1 MRLSQ
6 DPEYEALSYMWGSAD
21 NLNTI
26 DIEGKEFRIG
36 QNLWQALKQ
45 LRHSKVPRL
54 LWIDAIC
61 INQDDTAER
70 NHQVNQMSL
79 IYSKAI
85 RVIIWLG
92 LETEHSHQAISFL
105 KMLRG
110 LPVLEYDLLD
120 FKAHW
125 ESVLGLCQMEYWGR
139 LWIIQEVLLA
149 SQIIVCCGTD
159 TMAWDI
165 LNGVREHL
173 VIGRRS
179 HTWNFS
185 TIEAFHQTIPA
196 QLSRYRSGK
205 RFRLLD
211 DRASFSLTDLFF
223 EFQHSAC
230 KDGRDKL
237 FGLLSLSA
245 VCCKVQI
252 PVDYSIS
259 AFEICNHAL
268 THHLQGHTR
277 ARDLDLVKMTILAY
291 RAHSACG
298 VSKPTV
304 KQLGNEMKDGVSTQ
318 PSKGLIGTIIY
329 TSPLNRIIQ
338 HYGSSIPNSKSV
350 LSRDHLKYLD
360 STWKY
365 QGYTASPYGGDVRSV
380 FIRQLHNM
388 NYYDRSQI
396 ESLDREYFNAVRAT
410 TDVSNTTLAGVW
422 EALNEKEVYEYIQ
435 IILDV
440 FCRDPGRYLPS
451 FQVKMFIDDNGFIGF
466 GPEDLL
472 PGDMIYET
480 DHPYAITITRRTA
493 LGDQPVITAWKN
505 YRHPNISDA
514 RFDFPGKAESFE
526 HLLRCHL
533 GFVTTRS
540 IWPFSPLAQE
550 WVATGMGTETG

>member
-1 MRLSQ
+1 M
-6 DPEYEALSYMWGSAD
+6 P
-21 NLNTI
+21 
-26 DIEGKEFRIG
+26 
-36 QNLWQALKQ
+36 
-45 LRHSKVPRL
+45 
-54 LWIDAIC
+54 
-61 INQDDTAER
+61 
-70 NHQVNQMSL
+70 
-79 IYSKAI
+79 
-85 RVIIWLG
+85 
-92 LETEHSHQAISFL
+92 
-105 KMLRG
+105 
-110 LPVLEYDLLD
+110 
-120 FKAHW
+120 
-125 ESVLGLCQMEYWGR
+125 
-139 LWIIQEVLLA
+139 
-149 SQIIVCCGTD
+149 
-159 TMAWDI
+159 
-165 LNGVREHL
+165 
-173 VIGRRS
+173 
-179 HTWNFS
+179 
-185 TIEAFHQTIPA
+185 
-196 QLSRYRSGK
+196 
-205 RFRLLD
+205 
-211 DRASFSLTDLFF
+211 
-223 EFQHSAC
+223 
-230 KDGRDKL
+230 
-237 FGLLSLSA
+237 
-245 VCCKVQI
+245 
-252 PVDYSIS
+252 
-259 AFEICNHAL
+259 
-268 THHLQGHTR
+268 
-277 ARDLDLVKMTILAY
+277 ILAY

-350 LSRDHLKYLD
+350 HSRDHLKYLD

-410 TDVSNTTLAGVW
+410 TDVSNTTLAGAW

-480 DHPYAITITRRTA
+480 DHPYAITIRTA

-526 HLLRCHL
+526 RLLRCHL